1 MHAVTLYRLGGQ
13 GSSWGGVVRSRVR
26 LVERGRRVGAD
37 EAVPALSA
45 FVPQGAFGPDYPSSG
60 FSIVNNGSKGK
71 SVRAGRFSYL
81 RANEPGSCRF
91 AVSRARQ
98 RLSASSSGWRCD
110 QSSRCVS
117 LPHAIAIKWCAPC
130 CLPSWTGIISVTPS

>member
-45 FVPQGAFGPDYPSSG
+45 LVPQGAFGPGYPSSA
-60 FSIVNNGSKGK
+60 FSIVNNDADGK
-71 SVRAGRFSYL
+71 TVLAYVPPLLPRCGAGILQDRPNDADMNVDVSVDVARNRARRSTRAGRTRGRPHPL
-81 RANEPGSCRF
+81 RD
-91 AVSRARQ
+91 RAT
-98 RLSASSSGWRCD
+98 
-110 QSSRCVS
+110 S
-117 LPHAIAIKWCAPC
+117 L
-130 CLPSWTGIISVTPS
+130 